1 MPIELIRKSQQN
13 CATWSG
19 GTTTQLFIYPRNE
32 TYSNLQFDFRISTA
46 TVEVETSTF
55 TQLPGVR
62 RTLIALDGTIE
73 LQHQHH
79 HAKQLQKFDIDEFM
93 GDWQTNSIGKCTDLN
108 LMCRGNANG
117 QMFGHSLASNTNQTY
132 PIPQNSMSF
141 LYCVTGQLTISIHS
155 SLADTNNFTETITT
169 KDFLVI
175 NDKYCTE
182 ITLKASKL
190 SDFVLIHV
198 DI

>member
-19 GTTTQLFIYPRNE
+19 GTTTQLFIYPPTE

-62 RTLIALDGTIE
+62 RTLMVLDGTME
-73 LQHQHH
+73 LHHLHH
-79 HAKQLQKFDIDEFM
+79 HTKQLQKFDMDEFM

-108 LMCRGNANG
+108 LMCRGNATG
-117 QMFGHSLASNTNQTY
+117 QMFGHSLASNTDQNY
-132 PIPQNSMSF
+132 AIPQNSMSF
-141 LYCVTGQLTISIHS
+141 LYCVSGELAISIHS
-155 SLADTNNFTETITT
+155 SAADTNNFTEIITPS
-169 KDFLVI
+169 DFLVI
-175 NDKYCTE
+175 DDKSCTE
-182 ITLKASKL
+182 ITLKASKP

-198 DI
+198 NI

>member
-13 CATWSG
+13 SATWSG

-62 RTLIALDGTIE
+62 RTLMVLDGTMG
-73 LQHQHH
+73 LNHQHH
-79 HAKQLQKFDIDEFM
+79 HTKQLQKFDIDEFM
-93 GDWQTNSIGKCTDLN
+93 GAWQTNSIGKCTDLN

-117 QMFGHSLASNTNQTY
+117 HMFGHSLAS
-132 PIPQNSMSF
+132 SGE
-141 LYCVTGQLTISIHS
+141 LAISIHS
-155 SLADTNNFTETITT
+155 SSADTNHFNETITT
-169 KDFLVI
+169 SDFLVI
-175 NDKYCTE
+175 DDKYCAE
-182 ITLKASKL
+182 ISLTASKR

-198 DI
+198 NI

>member
-13 CATWSG
+13 SATWSG

-62 RTLIALDGTIE
+62 RTLMVLDGTMG
-73 LQHQHH
+73 LNHQHH
-79 HAKQLQKFDIDEFM
+79 HTKQLQKFDIDEFM
-93 GDWQTNSIGKCTDLN
+93 GAWQTNSIGKCTDLN

-117 QMFGHSLASNTNQTY
+117 HMFGHSLASNSTQTY

-141 LYCVTGQLTISIHS
+141 LYCVSGELAISIHS
-155 SLADTNNFTETITT
+155 SSADTNHFNETITT
-169 KDFLVI
+169 NDFLVI
-175 NDKYCTE
+175 DDKYCAE
-182 ITLKASKL
+182 ISLTASKR

-198 DI
+198 NI

>member
-19 GTTTQLFIYPRNE
+19 GTTTQLFIYPQTE
-32 TYSNLQFDFRISTA
+32 TYSALNFDFRISTA

-62 RTLIALDGTIE
+62 RTLMVLDGTME
-73 LQHQHH
+73 LNHQHH
-79 HAKQLQKFDIDEFM
+79 HIKQLQKFDIDQFM

-108 LMCRGNANG
+108 LMCRGNATG
-117 QMFGHSLASNTNQTY
+117 QMFGNSLATSTAQTY
-132 PIPQNSMSF
+132 TIPQNSMSF
-141 LYCVTGQLTISIHS
+141 LYCVRGQLTISILLS
-155 SLADTNNFTETITT
+155 AADTNNFTETITT
-169 KDFLVI
+169 SDFLVI
-175 NDKYCTE
+175 EDKYCTE
-182 ITLKASKL
+182 ITLTASKP

>member
-62 RTLIALDGTIE
+62 RTLMVLDGKME
-73 LQHQHH
+73 LHHQHH
-79 HAKQLQKFDIDEFM
+79 HSKQLQKFDLDHFM
-93 GDWQTNSIGKCTDLN
+93 GDWHTNSIGKCTDLN
-108 LMCRGNANG
+108 LMCRGNASG
-117 QMFGHSLASNTNQTY
+117 QMFGHSLATNTTQTY

-141 LYCVTGQLTISIHS
+141 LYCVNGELAISILS
-155 SLADTNNFTETITT
+155 SATDTNNFAETITAN
-169 KDFLVI
+169 DFLVI
-175 NDKYCTE
+175 EDKYCTE
-182 ITLKASKL
+182 IILKASKP

-198 DI
+198 KI

>member
-32 TYSNLQFDFRISTA
+32 TYSNLQFEFRISTA

-62 RTLIALDGTIE
+62 RTLMVLDGTME
-73 LQHQHH
+73 LNHQHH
-79 HAKQLQKFDIDEFM
+79 HTKQLQKFDVDEFM

-108 LMCRGNANG
+108 LMCRGNATG
-117 QMFGHSLASNTNQTY
+117 QMFGHSLASYTTQTY
-132 PIPQNSMSF
+132 SIPQNSMSF
-141 LYCVTGQLTISIHS
+141 LYCVSGELSISIHS
-155 SLADTNNFTETITT
+155 SAADTNNFTETITT
-169 KDFLVI
+169 SDFLVI
-175 NDKYCTE
+175 DDKYYTE
-182 ITLKASKL
+182 FSIKASKP

-198 DI
+198 NI

>member
-62 RTLIALDGTIE
+62 RTLIVLDGTIE

-108 LMCRGNANG
+108 LMYRGNANG

-175 NDKYCTE
+175 NDKYCAE

>member
-13 CATWSG
+13 SATWSG

-62 RTLIALDGTIE
+62 RTLMVLDGTME
-73 LQHQHH
+73 LNHQHH
-79 HAKQLQKFDIDEFM
+79 HTKQLQKFDIDEFM

-117 QMFGHSLASNTNQTY
+117 HMFGHSLASNSTQTY

-141 LYCVTGQLTISIHS
+141 LYCVSGELAISIHS
-155 SLADTNNFTETITT
+155 SSADTNHFNETITT
-169 KDFLVI
+169 SDFLVI
-175 NDKYCTE
+175 DDKYCAE
-182 ITLKASKL
+182 ISLTASKR

-198 DI
+198 NI

>member
-62 RTLIALDGTIE
+62 RTLMVLDGTME
-73 LQHQHH
+73 LSHQHH
-79 HAKQLQKFDIDEFM
+79 HTKQLQRFDLDEFM

-108 LMCRGNANG
+108 LMCRGTSTG
-117 QMFGHSLASNTNQTY
+117 QIFGHSLASNTTQTCT
-132 PIPQNSMSF
+132 IPPNSMNF
-141 LYCVTGQLTISIHS
+141 LYCVSGELTISIHS
-155 SLADTNNFTETITT
+155 SAADTNNFTETITT
-169 KDFLVI
+169 NDFLVI
-175 NDKYCTE
+175 EDKYCTE
-182 ITLKASKL
+182 ITLKASKP